1 AAAAL
6 LHRLIDDLPG
16 QAEAAE
22 QVAYLLLGQVRVGV
36 RPHRADHLLFRVEQV
51 EVLVEVPG
59 LDQVAA
65 LDRPLGRLLVAEKD
79 AQERGLAA
87 TVRAHDPQPLAAL
100 ELEAQPAEEALIAV
114 SLGQVLDLEDDVAG
128 ARDVAE
134 VHPRGLDAG
143 RGLDALDL
151 VQHLLPRLRLLS
163 ELPVVDA
170 ADVLLLLLDE

>member
-1 AAAAL
+1 
-6 LHRLIDDLPG
+6 
-16 QAEAAE
+16 
-22 QVAYLLLGQVRVGV
+22 
-36 RPHRADHLLFRVEQV
+36 
-51 EVLVEVPG
+51 
-59 LDQVAA
+59 
-65 LDRPLGRLLVAEKD
+65 
-79 AQERGLAA
+79 QERGLAA

-170 ADVLLLLLDE
+170 ADVLLLLLDELLLRLVLPQALLVPLLPQPDILLVVARVRRDRSVVQLEDLGHDLVEEVPVVADD